1 MRLTNTL
8 AGEVQDFDPL
18 EPGTVGLYVC
28 GVTPYAEAHVGHAM
42 SAIVYDVFVRYLR
55 WEGNPQ
61 GGLDVTYV
69 TNYTDID
76 DKLIDRGHELDRDPL
91 ELAQENI
98 DRWEREQQALNLIPP
113 DVRPRVTEEIE
124 SIVALIERIIA
135 NDHAYATA
143 EGNVYYRV
151 QSKDDYGKLSH
162 RQVDQMLT
170 GTRFEPGEDKE
181 FALDFSLWKAT
192 KPGEP
197 SWASP
202 WGEGRPGWHI
212 ECSAMAQRYLGD
224 EFDIHGGGL
233 DLVFP
238 HHENEI
244 AQSEAA
250 NTGFARIW
258 MHNGLVQLGGEKMAK
273 SVGNVT
279 TVEEALTE
287 WDPNALRLAILG
299 SHYHAPTTLSDDVM
313 SAANSGVERLRNA
326 LREAPEGGEPEQA
339 AAQRA
344 SFIEAMEDDLATPR
358 ALAVLFDLGKVINS
372 GRDAGND
379 VREAQATLRELAEV
393 LGLRLDEAPTAEL
406 DTAAL
411 AKLAL
416 RFAVSANGAN
426 EDTTVQALLAH
437 REEARGN
444 RDFALA
450 DEVRDALAEAG
461 VEIEDTADGPRWTAR
476 A

>member
-8 AGEVQDFDPL
+8 AGEVQDFEPL

-28 GVTPYAEAHVGHAM
+28 GVTPYAQAHVGHAM

-55 WEGNPQ
+55 WEGNPH
-61 GGLDVTYV
+61 GGLVVTYV

-76 DKLIDRGHELDRDPL
+76 DKLIERGHELGRDPL

-113 DVRPRVTEEIE
+113 NVRPRVTEEIE
-124 SIVALIERIIA
+124 SIVNLIERIIA

-151 QSKDDYGKLSH
+151 RSKDDYGKLSH
-162 RQVDQMLT
+162 RQIDQMLS

-181 FALDFSLWKAT
+181 FALDFALWKAT

-197 SWASP
+197 SWPSP

-250 NTGFARIW
+250 GTGFARIW

-279 TVEEALTE
+279 TVEEALTK
-287 WDPNALRLAILG
+287 WDPDALRLAILG
-299 SHYHAPTTLSDDVM
+299 SHYHSPTTLSDDVM
-313 SAANSGVERLRNA
+313 AAANSGIERLRNA
-326 LREAPEGGEPEQA
+326 LREAPTGGESEPV
-339 AAQRA
+339 AAQRE

-358 ALAVLFDLGKVINS
+358 ALAVLFDLARVINS
-372 GRDAGND
+372 GRDAGHE

-393 LGLRLDEAPTAEL
+393 LGLRLDDAPAAEL
-406 DTAAL
+406 DVATL
-411 AKLAL
+411 AKLAS
-416 RFAVSANGAN
+416 RFELSANGS
-426 EDTTVQALLAH
+426 DGDSTVEALLAR
-437 REEARGN
+437 REQARSD